1 MTERSCGNDAAAYAL
16 GALDASEV
24 PAFERHLGGCAVCR
38 DEVAEFSGVVAALPM
53 AVAQHPLPRGLR
65 RRVLR
70 EIRADPPAVATR
82 RQARISAWTMERLAV
97 AAVAAAVAVGIVVG
111 ITSGGGPR
119 LIRASVG
126 QATLRVSSGRAD
138 LVVDHLP
145 PPPSHKIYELWLEHG
160 SGPPQPST
168 LFSVSDADR
177 ADVGVP
183 GNVKGLT
190 RVLVTEEPAGGTSR
204 PTHPPVIVAKLS

>member
-1 MTERSCGNDAAAYAL
+1 MSERGCGNDAAAYAL
-16 GALDASEV
+16 GALDAAEV
-24 PAFERHLGGCAVCR
+24 EAFERHLESCAVCR

-53 AVAQHPLPRGLR
+53 AVPQHPLPRGLR

-70 EIRADPPAVATR
+70 EIRADPPTLAKR
-82 RQARISAWTMERLAV
+82 RPARVPGWTMQRFAV
-97 AAVAAAVAVGIVVG
+97 AAVAAAVTVGIVVG
-111 ITSGGGPR
+111 VSSGGGPR

-138 LVVDHLP
+138 LVVEHLP
-145 PPPSHKIYELWLEHG
+145 PPPSHKIYELWLERG

-168 LFSVSDADR
+168 LFSVSNADR
-177 ADVGVP
+177 ADIGVP
-183 GNVKGLT
+183 GNVRGVT

-204 PTHPPVIVAKLS
+204 PTD

>member
-1 MTERSCGNDAAAYAL
+1 MTERGCGNDAAAYAL

-24 PAFERHLGGCAVCR
+24 EAFERHLESCAVCR

-70 EIRADPPAVATR
+70 EVRADPPAVARR
-82 RQARISAWTMERLAV
+82 RQARIPAWALQRFAV
-97 AAVAAAVAVGIVVG
+97 AAVAGAVAVGIVVG
-111 ITSGGGPR
+111 VSSGGGPR

-126 QATLRVSSGRAD
+126 EATLRVSSGRAD

-145 PPPSHKIYELWLEHG
+145 PPASHKIYELWLEHG
-160 SGPPQPST
+160 SGPPKPST
-168 LFSVSDADR
+168 LFSVSNADR
-177 ADVGVP
+177 ADIGVP

-204 PTHPPVIVAKLS
+204 PTDAPVIVAKLS